1 MQQSLSQFVENNEY
15 VKYMAEKLY
24 YSMGEVAEMFDVEAS
39 LIRYWCSQ
47 FTCLRPKRN
56 AKGNRL
62 FTPQDIERLKR
73 IHHLLKEKKMTIEG
87 AQKAMRKRNIEA
99 EKNDS
104 DITLLEQLQSLRAM
118 LVDMRNN
125 MGEPLPEESIVEE
138 LHVEEPLVEPQPA
151 EVVAEVADEPIVAVV
166 AEPVAGPIVEVVAEP
181 TEEVAEE
188 PVEVAAEPVE
198 LTIDDIFE
206 QKTEEAVEAVAEEPI
221 EEVAE
226 EVAEEIAEEVAEEV
240 AEEAALPAVEESV
253 EPQLEVVAEPEVAA
267 EPQIEIAVEPVAEAA
282 EPQLVTKPKKKR
294 APRRK
299 LIGEEGVVE
308 RPLFPFY
315 EQTLF

>member
-1 MQQSLSQFVENNEY
+1 
-15 VKYMAEKLY
+15 MAEKLY
-24 YSMGEVAEMFDVEAS
+24 YSMGEVTEMFDVEAS

-118 LVDMRNN
+118 LVDMRNS

-138 LHVEEPLVEPQPA
+138 LHVEEPIVEQPVEVVA
-151 EVVAEVADEPIVAVV
+151 EPVVEVQPVAEEPIVEVAEPIEEVIEEPIEEVVAEVAVEPIV
-166 AEPVAGPIVEVVAEP
+166 EPIVEVAVEPAAE
-181 TEEVAEE
+181 V
-188 PVEVAAEPVE
+188 VAEPVE
-198 LTIDDIFE
+198 LTIEDIFE
-206 QKTEEAVEAVAEEPI
+206 QKVEAVAEKAVAEVTEVTEVAEVAEVAELPI
-221 EEVAE
+221 EELVAE
-226 EVAEEIAEEVAEEV
+226 ES
-240 AEEAALPAVEESV
+240 AVG
-253 EPQLEVVAEPEVAA
+253 VVAEP
-267 EPQIEIAVEPVAEAA
+267 QLIA
-282 EPQLVTKPKKKR
+282 KPKKKR

-299 LIGEEGVVE
+299 LISEEGVVE

>member
-1 MQQSLSQFVENNEY
+1 
-15 VKYMAEKLY
+15 MAEKLY
-24 YSMGEVAEMFDVEAS
+24 YSMGEVTEMFDVEAS

-118 LVDMRNN
+118 LVDMRNS

-138 LHVEEPLVEPQPA
+138 LHVEEPIVEQP
-151 EVVAEVADEPIVAVV
+151 
-166 AEPVAGPIVEVVAEP
+166 VEVVAEP
-181 TEEVAEE
+181 VVEVQPVAEE
-188 PVEVAAEPVE
+188 PIVEVAEPIEEVIEEPIEEVVAEAAVEPIVEPIVEVAVEPAAEVVAEPVE
-198 LTIDDIFE
+198 LTIEDIFE
-206 QKTEEAVEAVAEEPI
+206 QKVEAVAEKAVAEVTEVAEVAELPI
-221 EEVAE
+221 EEPVAE
-226 EVAEEIAEEVAEEV
+226 ES
-240 AEEAALPAVEESV
+240 AVG
-253 EPQLEVVAEPEVAA
+253 VVAEP
-267 EPQIEIAVEPVAEAA
+267 QLIA
-282 EPQLVTKPKKKR
+282 KPKKKR

-299 LIGEEGVVE
+299 LISEEGVVE